1 MLYLSNLY
9 YSKSNF
15 DETIIKNQHEQ
26 EHIDANDNWTQS
38 ELQLDLAL
46 DLDINCEHL

>member
-26 EHIDANDNWTQS
+26 EHMMQMIT
-38 ELQLDLAL
+38 ELSL
-46 DLDINCEHL
+46 NYS